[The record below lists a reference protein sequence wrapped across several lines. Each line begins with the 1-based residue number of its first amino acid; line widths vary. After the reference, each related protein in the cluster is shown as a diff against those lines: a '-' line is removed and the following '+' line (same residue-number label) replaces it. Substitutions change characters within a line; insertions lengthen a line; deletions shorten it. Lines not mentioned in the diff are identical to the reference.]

1 MHARAA
7 QNAEQ
12 EVEHAAEQAA
22 ARAGVRIVELAQPHE
37 AAELADLFMK
47 VWETGTEHAPISP
60 DLLGALSFTG
70 QYVVM
75 ARRAGALVGGSVGFR
90 TEEDGVPRLHSH
102 ITGVLPSEQGRKVG
116 FALKLHQ
123 RAWALRR
130 GLAGINWTF
139 DPLVRRNAYFNLTKL
154 GAIAARYCVNAYG
167 DMADPINAGE
177 PSDRYVAE
185 WPLLGARARRLPPTP
200 ADGDIA
206 DIVLDAAADGT
217 PLPVDVAPGHAL
229 RLAWIPE
236 DILALRRREPELAMR
251 WRLALRGV
259 LTTAMADGFVAT
271 GMTRDGWYVLERTR

>member
-7 QNAEQ
+7 RNAEQ

-22 ARAGVRIVELAQPHE
+22 ARAGVRITELAQPHE
-37 AAELADLFMK
+37 AAELADLLVK
-47 VWETGTEHAPISP
+47 VWDTGTEHAPMSP

-70 QYVVM
+70 QYVAT
-75 ARRAGALVGGSVGFR
+75 ARRDGTLVGGTVGFR
-90 TEEDGVPRLHSH
+90 TQEDGVPRLHSH
-102 ITGVLPSEQGRKVG
+102 ITGVLPSEQGRHVG

-123 RAWALRR
+123 RAWALRH

-154 GAIAARYCVNAYG
+154 GATAARYCVNAYG

-185 WPLLGARARRLPPTP
+185 WRLLDARATRLPPMP
-200 ADGDIA
+200 ADA

-217 PLPVDVAPGHAL
+217 PLPVPDDIAPGRTR

-236 DILALRRREPELAMR
+236 DVLALRRREPELAMR

-259 LTTAMADGFVAT
+259 LTTAMADGFVAN
-271 GMTRDGWYVLERTR
+271 GMTRDGWYVLERPR